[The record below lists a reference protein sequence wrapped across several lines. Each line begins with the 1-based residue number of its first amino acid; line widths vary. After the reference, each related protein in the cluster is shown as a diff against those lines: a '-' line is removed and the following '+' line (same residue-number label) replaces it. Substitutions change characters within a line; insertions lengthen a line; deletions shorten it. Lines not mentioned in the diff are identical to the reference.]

1 MCVSSFDKKPI
12 FSHKIFA
19 QTLCCWNSFFLH
31 IIMYLMYY
39 LNEDG
44 KRVYTLKVRKLYVSH
59 RSLCEC
65 VAKAR
70 FCLVFFLSVGTH
82 RITLIS
88 IENSS
93 SRNSHPAAL
102 SFFSL
107 MLDRKRVRM
116 GNRRCRRT
124 RRDSRR
130 TISSRNRESRAKN
143 GSGYFSRSNRRS
155 SFKSSKIW
163 IRDWISREER
173 EKET

>member
-1 MCVSSFDKKPI
+1 MCLFIWQPI

-19 QTLCCWNSFFLH
+19 HSAAEILFFLH
-31 IIMYLMYY
+31 HHH
-39 LNEDG
+39 
-44 KRVYTLKVRKLYVSH
+44 VSH
-59 RSLCEC
+59 VLPERGREARVHAQGTKTLYHIVIFVSVSLVCRSVLS
-65 VAKAR
+65 R
-70 FCLVFFLSVGTH
+70 LFFSLLEHT
-82 RITLIS
+82 ITLIS

-102 SFFSL
+102 SFFPL
-107 MLDRKRVRM
+107 ILDRKRVRM

>member
-1 MCVSSFDKKPI
+1 
-12 FSHKIFA
+12 
-19 QTLCCWNSFFLH
+19 
-31 IIMYLMYY
+31 MYY

-44 KRVYTLKVRKLYVSH
+44 KRVYTLKVRKLYTSKH
-59 RSLCEC
+59 RSLCAYTSQKLGF
-65 VAKAR
+65 VSS
-70 FCLVFFLSVGTH
+70 FFLSVGTH

-143 GSGYFSRSNRRS
+143 GSGYFSRSNRRN
-155 SFKSSKIW
+155 SFKSIVKYEFAIEF
-163 IRDWISREER
+163 RGRRER
-173 EKET
+173 RKPRRM